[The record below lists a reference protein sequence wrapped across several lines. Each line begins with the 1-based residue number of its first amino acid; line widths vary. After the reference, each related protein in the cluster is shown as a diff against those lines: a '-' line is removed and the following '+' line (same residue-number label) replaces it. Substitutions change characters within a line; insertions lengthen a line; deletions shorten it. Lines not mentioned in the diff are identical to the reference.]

1 MFQEKVAS
9 SSQTTAQALFIITTN
24 RLRHEA
30 KGGLHTSHSMKQ
42 DTKRSLIT
50 VSESALRL
58 SFLRNF

>member
-42 DTKRSLIT
+42 IEKREKNDT
-50 VSESALRL
+50 
-58 SFLRNF
+58 SFPDFFYM